1 MVSLLKLRN
10 NENKNKSTKEYPTFN
25 YNQYSR
31 FLCHRIPERT
41 FNFRGHYFPVCSRCT
56 GFYLAGFSYFIL
68 VYFVYVQYTI
78 TLFVIAILM
87 LIPTFLDGYTQFLGM
102 RKSNNIL
109 RFCTGLMGGVGLA
122 IIFKTIKWMIIMG

>member
-1 MVSLLKLRN
+1 MSLLKSW
-10 NENKNKSTKEYPTFN
+10 KNQNVKKTTKQCPTVN
-25 YNQYSR
+25 YVWSSR
-31 FLCHRIPERT
+31 LLCHRIPERT

-78 TLFVIAILM
+78 TLFIIAISM
-87 LIPTFLDGYTQFLGM
+87 LIPTFLDGYTQLLGT

-109 RFCTGLMGGVGLA
+109 RLCTGLMGGVGLA
-122 IIFKTIKWMIIMG
+122 IIFKTIKWMILIG